1 MQIWIQLS
9 KIMRIHAKPNP
20 QPSVYGNH
28 FGTKVS
34 LWEFCYA
41 DFYGILRYRY
51 GKRLWAFDHHRYG
64 TYVGKFLFLVLK
76 CPIFKENLWMPW
88 FRQYLGSGLDLDSV
102 RSLDPDPDPGR
113 QKMNHNKKVKS
124 EENSCL
130 EELDVL
136 FEGLKVSPVA

>member
-1 MQIWIQLS
+1 
-9 KIMRIHAKPNP
+9 
-20 QPSVYGNH
+20 
-28 FGTKVS
+28 
-34 LWEFCYA
+34 
-41 DFYGILRYRY
+41 
-51 GKRLWAFDHHRYG
+51 
-64 TYVGKFLFLVLK
+64 
-76 CPIFKENLWMPW
+76 
-88 FRQYLGSGLDLDSV
+88 LGSGLDLDSV